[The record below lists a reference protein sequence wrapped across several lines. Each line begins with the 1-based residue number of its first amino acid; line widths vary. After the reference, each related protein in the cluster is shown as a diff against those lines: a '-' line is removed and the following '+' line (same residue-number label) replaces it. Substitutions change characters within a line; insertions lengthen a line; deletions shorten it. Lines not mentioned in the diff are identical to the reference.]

1 MGCPVAVLIFSHP
14 DSQVNGLCIEAM
26 VRASRIPKLLLGG
39 LQGPENA
46 TGAYRST
53 VDTSELQH
61 GPQLRPLKIDKN
73 NFEGLTAQGVCQTL
87 TKQCMQCNAC
97 LLVEPGL

>member
-1 MGCPVAVLIFSHP
+1 
-14 DSQVNGLCIEAM
+14 M
-26 VRASRIPKLLLGG
+26 VGASRIPKLLLGE
-39 LQGPENA
+39 LQGPDDA

-61 GPQLRPLKIDKN
+61 GPPLRPLKIDKN
-73 NFEGLTAQGVCQTL
+73 NFEGLTAQGMCQTL
-87 TKQCMQCNAC
+87 TKQCIQSNAC